1 MSDGH
6 LSKINVARIKM
17 KRYNYFLRGF
27 GMTNR
32 KQSNL
37 GLVLAGLLLSILMAS
52 MDNTIV
58 ATAMGTIVGELGGF
72 DKFVWV
78 TSAYMV
84 AEMAGMPIFG
94 KLSDM
99 FGRKRFFIFGL
110 IVFLLGSI
118 LCGTAETITQLSIY
132 RAIQGIGGGALIP
145 IAFTIMFDTVPVEQR
160 GKLGGLFGAVFGL
173 SSIFGPLLGAYIT
186 DYISWE
192 WIFYVNIP
200 LGLLAFVFIAFFYRE
215 SKVHTKQKIDWWGA
229 VTLVGAVVSIMFAL
243 ELGGNEYAWDS
254 SVILG
259 LFSSF
264 AVLFLAFILI
274 ERKVSEPIISFPMF
288 KNRLFTTGNI
298 LGLFSGMAF
307 ITASVYIPIY
317 IQGVLGGTAT
327 NSGLVLLPMMLG
339 SVVSATGGGIL
350 MNKMSYRNILI
361 IFTIILLTGMV
372 LLTTLSPETSR
383 VWVTIYMIIT
393 GLGIGATF
401 SVLPNAAI
409 HHFDP
414 SQRGSVNSTVSFIR
428 SLGMTLGITIF
439 GIIQRNDFTTNLKE
453 LFSGMGQGGGM
464 GANPESTDPRVLLAP
479 EMRALIPAPILEKI
493 TDMLSSSIT
502 YTFTW
507 ALIPTALAFIAAL
520 VMSKEKLSESIEY
533 RQNRNTDK

>member
-1 MSDGH
+1 MTQSTQSH
-6 LSKINVARIKM
+6 LK
-17 KRYNYFLRGF
+17 
-27 GMTNR
+27 
-32 KQSNL
+32 
-37 GLVLAGLLLSILMAS
+37 LVIAGLLLSILMAS

-110 IVFLLGSI
+110 IVFLSGSI
-118 LCGTAETITQLSIY
+118 LCGTADTITQLSIF
-132 RAIQGIGGGALIP
+132 RAIQGIGAGALIP
-145 IAFTIMFDTVPVEQR
+145 IAFTIMFDTVPIEQR

-192 WIFYVNIP
+192 WVFYVNIP
-200 LGLLAFVFIAFFYRE
+200 IGIVAFVFIAFFYKE
-215 SKVHTKQKIDWWGA
+215 SPIHERQKIDWWGA
-229 VTLVGAVVSIMFAL
+229 FTLVGAIVSVMFAL

-254 SVILG
+254 AFILG
-259 LFSSF
+259 LLGSF
-264 AVLFLAFILI
+264 VVLFIAFIMI
-274 ERKVSEPIISFPMF
+274 ERKAEEPIISFPMF
-288 KNRLFTTGNI
+288 KNRLFTTSNVI
-298 LGLFSGMAF
+298 GLFSGMAF

-339 SVVSATGGGIL
+339 SVVSATMGGIL
-350 MNKMSYRNILI
+350 MNKFSYRNILI
-361 IFTIILLTGMV
+361 VFSIILLGGMT
-372 LLTTLSPETSR
+372 LLTTLDADSSR
-383 VWVTIYMIIT
+383 LLVTMYMIIT

-409 HHFDP
+409 HHFEA
-414 SQRGSVNSTVSFIR
+414 SQRGSVNSTVSFVR
-428 SLGMTLGITIF
+428 SLGMTLGITVF
-439 GIIQRNDFTTNLKE
+439 GILQRNDFTSSLE
-453 LFSGMGQGGGM
+453 DAFSGMGGGM
-464 GANPESTDPRVLLAP
+464 NPSTSNDPRELLSQEARAQIP
-479 EMRALIPAPILEKI
+479 EPILDKI
-493 TDMLSSSIT
+493 IDVLSSSIT
-502 YTFTW
+502 YTFMW
-507 ALIPTALAFIAAL
+507 ALIPSAIAMVAAF
-520 VMSKEKLSESIEY
+520 MMTKDRLSDSIEY
-533 RQNRNTDK
+533 KQSKGNE

>member
-1 MSDGH
+1 
-6 LSKINVARIKM
+6 M
-17 KRYNYFLRGF
+17 K
-27 GMTNR
+27 T
-32 KQSNL
+32 KQSKL
-37 GLVLAGLLLSILMAS
+37 GLVLAGLLLGILMAS

-99 FGRKRFFIFGL
+99 FGRKKFFIFGL
-110 IVFLLGSI
+110 IVFLIGSI

-145 IAFTIMFDTVPVEQR
+145 IAFTIMFDTVPVEHR

-192 WIFYVNIP
+192 WVFYVNIP
-200 LGLLAFVFIAFFYRE
+200 LGLLAFVFIAFFYQE
-215 SKVHTKQKIDWWGA
+215 SPVHTKQKIDWWGA
-229 VTLVGAVVSIMFAL
+229 ITLVGAVVSVMFAL

-254 SVILG
+254 KEIVG
-259 LFSSF
+259 LFITF
-264 AVLFLAFILI
+264 GVLFVTFILI
-274 ERKVSEPIISFPMF
+274 ERRVSEPIISFPMF
-288 KNRLFTTGNI
+288 KNRLFTTSNV

-339 SVVSATGGGIL
+339 SVVSATGGGFL
-350 MNKMSYRNILI
+350 MNKWSYRKIMIVATSILALG
-361 IFTIILLTGMV
+361 IILLTT
-372 LLTTLSPETSR
+372 LTADTSR
-383 VWVTIYMIIT
+383 LFVTLYMILT

-401 SVLPNAAI
+401 SVLSNSAI

-414 SQRGSVNSTVSFIR
+414 SQRGSVNSTVAFIR
-428 SLGMTLGITIF
+428 SLGMTLGITVF
-439 GIIQRNDFTTNLKE
+439 GIIQRNEFTAELKK
-453 LFSGMGQGGGM
+453 LFSGMGQEGM
-464 GANPESTDPRVLLAP
+464 AENPVTTDPRVLLAP
-479 EMRALIPAPILEKI
+479 EARAQIPAPILEKI
-493 TDMLSSSIT
+493 TDLLSSSIT
-502 YTFTW
+502 YTFMW
-507 ALIPTALAFIAAL
+507 SLIPTALAFITA
-520 VMSKEKLSESIEY
+520 VMMSRERLSESLEY
-533 RQNRNTDK
+533 QQSLEKSK